1 MRGHDAQQV
10 PGVLDAAEAFWQD
23 PRLRQTFKTFVV
35 SSNVRI
41 THSANADKSVGSPGP
56 TSQAARGTGR
66 RHVRMGLP
74 RAALHAAALS
84 QASREMPSVRV

>member
-41 THSANADKSVGSPGP
+41 THSANADKSVGSPEP